1 MTFLKLGHK
10 DVDQQENKDKDV
22 NTYNEE
28 DKDKDKKIFPSH
40 TIVKICFQNYCAL
53 QLDSRSKMVITDLL
67 FPEAPWVFLLAIL
80 GFISSSS
87 SFYLSCG

>member
-22 NTYNEE
+22 NTYNDE

-40 TIVKICFQNYCAL
+40 TIVKICSQNYCAL

-67 FPEAPWVFLLAIL
+67 PETLWVFLLAIL

-87 SFYLSCG
+87 SF